1 LTNNISQNQGNLIKN
16 TLFLP
21 TCHSTNSYA
30 HNWLSEHEVDEG
42 WAVYTF
48 RQTNGRGQGDNTWE
62 SEPDKN
68 LTFSVVYKPD
78 YLLPKDQ
85 FWLNMAT
92 SLGILSFLKS
102 MCISAKVKW
111 PNDVY
116 VNGKKMAGMLI
127 ENQLRGNSFRH
138 SIIGIG
144 LNVNQKEF
152 KTANATS
159 MMLATNQEYNLKE
172 CLKVLLQHIDY
183 QINRLKNVELKAISE
198 EYTHNMFQYNTP
210 ALYKT
215 GELIFTGT
223 ITGVDETGRLTIQT
237 SQGEKIFNLKEIKF
251 LTNH

>member
-1 LTNNISQNQGNLIKN
+1 MTNNISQNEGNLIKN

-30 HNWLSEHEVDEG
+30 QNWLSEHEVKDG

-48 RQTNGRGQGDNTWE
+48 RQSKGRGQGDNIWE

-68 LTFSVVYKPD
+68 LTFSVVHKPD

-102 MCISAKVKW
+102 MGISAKVKW

-127 ENQLRGNSFRH
+127 ENHLRGNSFRH

-159 MMLATNQEYNLKE
+159 MVLATNQEFDLQE
-172 CLKVLLQHIDY
+172 CLKVLIQHINC
-183 QINRLKNVELKAISE
+183 QIDRLKNNEIKAISE
-198 EYTHNMFQYNTP
+198 EYTHNMFQFNTP
-210 ALYKT
+210 ALYQT
-215 GELIFTGT
+215 GELIFTGN
-223 ITGVDETGRLTIQT
+223 IIGVDEIGRLILETED
-237 SQGEKIFNLKEIKF
+237 GKKLFNLKEIKF
-251 LTNH
+251 LQNH